1 MADVPQRTVSTPQQS
16 APVVTK
22 GTGWAAVILS
32 STALALTLTGDQL
45 LYVVLP
51 LEAASFGVSLVWV
64 GILLSANRWI
74 RVLLYGE
81 VARLGSRIG
90 SRRTTIVACVGAVLS
105 TLMYAV
111 CDGGPVLLVA
121 RVLWGLS
128 FAALNLTTLVYAV
141 GGGPA
146 MGRMIGV
153 NRSLRTLGQAL
164 AAALGGWLAISL
176 GPREAFFAMT
186 ALTIIAVP
194 LAWALP
200 RHEPIAAQP
209 RPPARGWRYFMP
221 SPFNLFSFGL
231 LLSGEGVFTFT
242 VGLLFQEDANTK
254 TALLSA
260 GIAVAARHMVIILM
274 SPLSGV
280 IADRFGARSTVIVS
294 SLFVILGFALIPL
307 GATVVGVIVILLA
320 RGVMAVVGPVL
331 VAQRIRTNTDGNV
344 MHELSAN
351 ATWSDLGAA
360 VGPLLAGFTIGV
372 VSLDLL
378 YAAMAV
384 LLAVMF
390 GLWLALERRQT
401 I

>member
-1 MADVPQRTVSTPQQS
+1 MSLLQPNTPSVGQ
-16 APVVTK
+16 
-22 GTGWAAVILS
+22 GNGWTAVLLS
-32 STALALTLTGDQL
+32 SVALALTLTGDQL

-51 LEAASFGVSLVWV
+51 LQAASFGVSLVWV

-81 VARLGSRIG
+81 VARIGNRLGSR
-90 SRRTTIVACVGAVLS
+90 RLTILATIGAVLS
-105 TLMYAV
+105 TLAYAV
-111 CDGGPVLLVA
+111 LDGGPLLLVA
-121 RVLWGLS
+121 RIVWGLS

-153 NRSLRTLGQAL
+153 NRSLRTLGQAV

-186 ALTIIAVP
+186 ALTVIAVP

-200 RHEPIAAQP
+200 RQEPITAQP
-209 RPPARGWRYFMP
+209 RPPARGWRYFAP
-221 SPFNLFSFGL
+221 SPYNLLSFGL
-231 LLSGEGVFTFT
+231 LLAGEGVFTFT
-242 VGLLFQEDANTK
+242 IGLLFREDASTK

-260 GIAVAARHMVIILM
+260 GIAVAARHMVIILI

-280 IADRFGARSTVIVS
+280 IADRFGAYRTMIVS
-294 SLFVILGFALIPL
+294 TSFVILGFALIPL
-307 GATVVGVIVILLA
+307 DATWTGVIVILLA

-331 VAQRIRTNTDGNV
+331 VAQRIRTNPDGNV
-344 MHELSAN
+344 MHALSAN

-360 VGPLLAGFTIGV
+360 IGPLLAGFTIGV
-372 VSLDLL
+372 VSLDVM

-384 LLAVMF
+384 FLTLLLGV
-390 GLWLALERRQT
+390 WLALERRVT
-401 I
+401 A

>member
-1 MADVPQRTVSTPQQS
+1 
-16 APVVTK
+16 
-22 GTGWAAVILS
+22 
-32 STALALTLTGDQL
+32 
-45 LYVVLP
+45 
-51 LEAASFGVSLVWV
+51 
-64 GILLSANRWI
+64 
-74 RVLLYGE
+74 
-81 VARLGSRIG
+81 
-90 SRRTTIVACVGAVLS
+90 
-105 TLMYAV
+105 MYAL
-111 CDGGPVLLVA
+111 CDGGPLLLVS

-153 NRSLRTLGQAL
+153 NRSLRTAGQAV
-164 AAALGGWLAISL
+164 AAALGGWLAIST

-186 ALTIIAVP
+186 ALTVIAVP

-209 RPPARGWRYFMP
+209 RPPARGWRYFVP
-221 SPFNLFSFGL
+221 NPFNLFSFGL
-231 LLSGEGVFTFT
+231 LLAGEGVFTVT
-242 VGLLFQEDANTK
+242 VGLLFQEDADTK

-274 SPLSGV
+274 SPASGF
-280 IADRFGARSTVIVS
+280 IADRFGARATTIAS

-307 GATVVGVIVILLA
+307 GATLAGVIVILLA

-331 VAQRIRTNTDGNV
+331 VAKRIEADPHGNV
-344 MHELSAN
+344 MHGLSAN

-360 VGPLLAGFTIGV
+360 MGPLLAGFTVGV

-378 YAAMAV
+378 YGAMAAFLAV
-384 LLAVMF
+384 LLGV
-390 GLWLALERRQT
+390 WLGLERRLAG
-401 I
+401 